1 MLATKEIALRE
12 QSLANFFKA
21 MATRDAG
28 EVYEIVAP
36 DFVWRLPIGPDS
48 PYAREL
54 SSRAQLAQYMQE
66 RTRIYSAFRAC
77 NKRFHHAQ
85 DATFMTFRIE
95 AVRQRDNA
103 QVDVLALERFL
114 FRRGLIVELDVYW
127 KIIRD
132 ENCWWAGCSR
142 FEKDQRLNA

>member
-1 MLATKEIALRE
+1 MSWKVGKVKITKIVEIEVAGGTRFMLP
-12 QSLANFFKA
+12 QFF
-21 MATRDAG
+21 
-28 EVYEIVAP
+28 
-36 DFVWRLPIGPDS
+36 
-48 PYAREL
+48 
-54 SSRAQLAQYMQE
+54 
-66 RTRIYSAFRAC
+66 
-77 NKRFHHAQ
+77 HAQ

-127 KIIRD
+127 KSIRD

-142 FEKDQRLNA
+142 FEKDQRVNA

>member
-1 MLATKEIALRE
+1 MLAMDEIVLRE
-12 QSLANFFKA
+12 QSLASFFKA
-21 MATRDAG
+21 MATRDAAK
-28 EVYEIVAP
+28 VYEVVAP

-48 PYAREL
+48 PHARDL
-54 SSRAQLAQYMQE
+54 SSTDQLAQYLQE

-77 NKRFHHAQ
+77 DKQFFHAQ

-127 KIIRD
+127 KSIRD

-142 FEKDQRLNA
+142 FEKDQRVNA